1 MTQSSTANIIS
12 SGKPTLSIVI
22 PVHNGGE
29 SFRRCLTS
37 LECFAAVATEII
49 IVVDGG
55 TDASYELAQ
64 SFSQTVNAQVIKVP
78 QGGPA
83 RARNLGAYAAHG
95 DLLFFIDADVM
106 LASDTLEQVLAK
118 FCANPKIAAL
128 IGSYDDAPGASNFLS
143 QYKNLFHHYTHQTGS
158 EEASTFWG
166 ACGAVR
172 REVFLEVGGFDEAYR
187 YPSIEDI
194 ELGYRLKRSGY
205 SICLCKQVQVKHLKR
220 WEPFNLLRAE
230 IFYRALP
237 WTELLWRD
245 RQFVNDLNLQT
256 SSRLSIILVYSLLLA
271 LVAAFWWIGALGMA
285 GIISLALLML
295 NLPVYQFFLNK
306 QGLIFTLKVVPWHWF
321 YYCYGGFAFAIGTLR
336 YHLFSKR
343 NALKTRLSQV

>member
-1 MTQSSTANIIS
+1 MQPLATDMILSENL
-12 SGKPTLSIVI
+12 KLSIVI

-29 SFRRCLTS
+29 SFRQCLAS
-37 LECFAAVATEII
+37 LECFAAIAADIT

-64 SFSQTVNAQVIKVP
+64 AFSRTVGAHVIKLP
-78 QGGPA
+78 QAGGPA
-83 RARNLGAYAAHG
+83 RARNLGAHKAQG
-95 DLLFFIDADVM
+95 DILFFMDADVT
-106 LASDTLEQVLAK
+106 LAPDTLEQLLTV
-118 FCANPKIAAL
+118 FCDQPNVDAL
-128 IGSYDDAPGASNFLS
+128 IGSYDDAPGAANFLS
-143 QYKNLFHHYTHQTGS
+143 QYKNLFHHYTHQTGC

-172 REVFLEVGGFDEAYR
+172 REVFLAVGGFDEAYR

-194 ELGYRLKRSGY
+194 ELGYRLKRAGH
-205 SICLCKQVQVKHLKR
+205 SIHLCKQVQVKHLKR

-256 SSRLSIILVYSLLLA
+256 TSRLSVLLVYSLLLTLA
-271 LVAAFWWIGALGMA
+271 GVFWWIGALGIA
-285 GIISLALLML
+285 GVISLMLLLL
-295 NLPVYQFFLNK
+295 NLPVYQFFLK
-306 QGLIFTLKVVPWHWF
+306 KRGLIFTLKVVPWHWLYF
-321 YYCYGGFAFAIGTLR
+321 LYGGLAFAIGTVR
-336 YHLFSKR
+336 YHLLRKSRPKQEQF
-343 NALKTRLSQV
+343 SQV